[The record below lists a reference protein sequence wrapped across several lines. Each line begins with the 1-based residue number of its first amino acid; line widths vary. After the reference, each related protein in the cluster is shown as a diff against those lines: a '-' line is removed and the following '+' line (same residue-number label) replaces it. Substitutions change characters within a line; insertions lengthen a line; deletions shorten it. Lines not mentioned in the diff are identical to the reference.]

1 MKTSRLPVSAPLVV
15 DGWNIFFHSQFLDQV
30 EELRGRVESLREKDP
45 IGYTKKNATKRLAAI
60 EKLAFAVIPQNP
72 ASPEYRQGM
81 TLGEE
86 HKHWFRATFFQQYR
100 LFFRFHLGS
109 KVIVYAWVNDEKT
122 KRAYESKSDAYR
134 TFKKML
140 NNGNP
145 PDDWDTLLGEA
156 MNESRRTEDLASK
169 L

>member
-1 MKTSRLPVSAPLVV
+1 LPVSAPLVV
-15 DGWNIFFHSQFLDQV
+15 NGWNIFFHSLFLDQV
-30 EELRGRVESLREKDP
+30 EELCEHVESLREKDP
-45 IGYTKKNATKRLAAI
+45 VGYAKKNATKRLAAI
-60 EKLAFAVIPQNP
+60 EKLAFDVIPQNP
-72 ASPEYRQGM
+72 TSPEYRQGM

-100 LFFRFHLGS
+100 LFFRFHLES

-145 PDDWDTLLGEA
+145 PDDWAALLGEA
-156 MNESRRTEDLASK
+156 TNESHRAKDLASK